1 MRENLNQSSLK
12 KCQKIASNSNWH
24 DIPEDD
30 KKKMRENFAQ
40 QIRDLI

>member
-24 DIPEDD
+24 DIPEND
-30 KKKMRENFAQ
+30 KKMRENFAQ